1 MSILWL
7 IVGSSVVVKN
17 HSSLQGKSSFYP
29 KGILAGWLAFKA
41 SISLE
46 KSTMEYKHPW
56 IPITKD
62 TEKEMLTSIGKKNLE
77 DLFSNIPEKFL
88 VKHDLNLPDSH
99 SEFEVSERIQELAE
113 KNKPAFDGSVFLGAG
128 VSLHYIPAIV
138 PALAGRSEFLT
149 SYTSYQAEISQGM
162 LQTLFEYQSLLAEIL
177 QIDVVNSSMYDMS
190 TGVAEAARM
199 AVRVKKKRS
208 KFLIP
213 GTINPEHYEVI
224 QTYTEPA
231 DIEVVKIDYDNDTGL
246 MSLSDLESKMDD
258 QVAGV
263 YVENPSHLGFIET
276 QVDDIARIVHEN
288 GALLVAG
295 VDILSLGILRPPGDY
310 NADIIVAEGQHLG
323 SPVSYGGPLL
333 GIFGCINNRK
343 LIYQLPG
350 RLVGLTR
357 TEEEPY
363 ENGYVLTLSP
373 REQHIR
379 REKATSNICSNQ
391 ALSAVTAAV
400 YMSVLGPSGIE
411 QIGETIALK
420 ANYAAKLLNGIDGV
434 KAPAIGQFIWKEF
447 VVQFEKGI
455 TANQIHEGLLQH
467 GIQGGKILTDEF
479 PDLGES
485 MLFCV
490 TEIHTQQDI
499 DTLVQT
505 VSDLVSK
512 GGATK

>member
-1 MSILWL
+1 
-7 IVGSSVVVKN
+7 
-17 HSSLQGKSSFYP
+17 
-29 KGILAGWLAFKA
+29 
-41 SISLE
+41 
-46 KSTMEYKHPW
+46 MEYKHPW

-62 TEKEMLTSIGKKNLE
+62 TEKEMLASIGKKSLD
-77 DLFSNIPEKFL
+77 DLFCNIPEKFR
-88 VKHDLNLPDSH
+88 VKHDLNLPPSH
-99 SEFEVSERIQELAE
+99 SEFEVSERIQELAG
-113 KNKPAFDGSVFLGAG
+113 KNKPASDGSVFLGAG
-128 VSLHYIPAIV
+128 VGMHYIPAIV
-138 PALAGRSEFLT
+138 PALAGRSEFVT

-177 QIDVVNSSMYDMS
+177 QIDIVNSSMYDMS

-199 AVRVKKKRS
+199 TVRVKKKRS
-208 KFLIP
+208 KFLVP
-213 GTINPEHYEVI
+213 GTINPEHYNVI
-224 QTYTEPA
+224 HTYTEPS
-231 DIEVVKIDYDNDTGL
+231 DIEVIKIDYDKNTGL
-246 MSLSDLESKMDD
+246 MTLTDLESKMDD

-263 YVENPSHLGFIET
+263 YVETPSHLGFIET
-276 QVDDIARIVHEN
+276 QVDEIARIVHDK
-288 GALLVAG
+288 GGFLVAG

-310 NADIIVAEGQHLG
+310 GADIIVAEGQHLG

-333 GIFGCINNRK
+333 GIFGCTNNRK

-363 ENGYVLTLSP
+363 EAGYVLTLSP

-391 ALSAVTAAV
+391 ALAAVTAAI

-411 QIGETIALK
+411 QIGETITLK
-420 ANYAAKLLNGIDGV
+420 ANYAAKMLNAIKGV
-434 KAPAIGQFIWKEF
+434 NAPAIGESIWSEF
-447 VVQFEKGI
+447 VVQFENGN
-455 TANQIHEGLLQH
+455 TAKQVHEGLLRH
-467 GIQGGKILTDEF
+467 GMQGGKILNNEF
-479 PDLGES
+479 PELGES

-499 DTLVQT
+499 DKLVQT
-505 VSDLVSK
+505 IEDIVSK

>member
-1 MSILWL
+1 MDAYHCL
-7 IVGSSVVVKN
+7 
-17 HSSLQGKSSFYP
+17 
-29 KGILAGWLAFKA
+29 
-41 SISLE
+41 LE
-46 KSTMEYKHPW
+46 MTLMEYKHPW

-62 TEKEMLTSIGKKNLE
+62 TEKEMLVSIGKKSLE
-77 DLFSNIPEKFL
+77 DLFCNIPEKFR
-88 VKHDLNLPDSH
+88 VNYDLNLPNSH
-99 SEFEVSERIQELAE
+99 SEFEVSERIQELAG
-113 KNKPAFDGSVFLGAG
+113 KNKPASDGSVFLGAG
-128 VSLHYIPAIV
+128 VGMHYIPAIV
-138 PALAGRSEFLT
+138 PALAGRSEFVT

-190 TGVAEAARM
+190 TGVGEAARM
-199 AVRVKKKRS
+199 TVRVKKKRS
-208 KFLIP
+208 KFLVP
-213 GTINPEHYEVI
+213 GTINPEHYNVLH
-224 QTYTEPA
+224 TYTEPV
-231 DIEVVKIDYDNDTGL
+231 DIEVVKIDYDRTTGL
-246 MSLSDLESKMDD
+246 MSLSDLKSKMDD
-258 QVAGV
+258 LVAGV
-263 YVENPSHLGFIET
+263 YIESPTHLGFIET
-276 QVDDIARIVHEN
+276 QVDEIAQIVHEN
-288 GALLVAG
+288 DSLLVAG

-310 NADIIVAEGQHLG
+310 AADIIVAEGQHLG

-333 GIFGCINNRK
+333 GIFGCTNDRK

-363 ENGYVLTLSP
+363 EDGYMLTLSP

-391 ALSAVTAAV
+391 ALAAVTAAI

-420 ANYAAKLLNGIDGV
+420 ANYAAKQLNAITGV
-434 KAPAIGQFIWKEF
+434 KAPAIGSAIWKEF
-447 VVQFEKGI
+447 VVQFENGI
-455 TANQIHEGLLQH
+455 TAAQVHEGLLHH
-467 GIQGGKILTDEF
+467 GLQGGKILNSDF

-490 TEIHTQQDI
+490 TEIHTQPAIDKLVPTVEDI
-499 DTLVQT
+499 VRN
-505 VSDLVSK
+505 